1 MYRQGDVYLQKVATL
16 PEGLR
21 ELVERKE
28 VAFGEVTGHAHRLDV
43 KLADDAVLYEN
54 DKGELWVSVAEK
66 TALVHEEHETIQL
79 EPGIYRYIPQREYT
93 PEGIRNVQD

>member
-1 MYRQGDVYLQKVATL
+1 MYRQGDVYLQIVSGL
-16 PEGLR
+16 PEGLKP
-21 ELVERKE
+21 LERKE

-54 DKGELWVSVAEK
+54 DKGELWVSVKTA

-79 EPGIYRYIPQREYT
+79 EPGAYRYIPQREYT